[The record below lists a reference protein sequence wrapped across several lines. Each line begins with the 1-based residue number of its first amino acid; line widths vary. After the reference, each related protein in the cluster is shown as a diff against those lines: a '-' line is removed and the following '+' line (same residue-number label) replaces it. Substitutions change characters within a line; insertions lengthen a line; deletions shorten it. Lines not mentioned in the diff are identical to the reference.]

1 MEAQFQ
7 SILARSTESIRDYN
21 EHQEHVGEASW
32 TPSNIKLKCKITNA
46 AKYCKYF
53 RVLETLQSITNTRK
67 YCKYW
72 KVLQIL
78 QSLAILQSI
87 TNTGKYC
94 KYCKVLKTLQS
105 IADYNEHQ
113 EQVQEAG
120 WVPWQLFVGQPGC
133 EGRGE
138 FPDLIK
144 RFNKMGRPCF
154 WWRGLYN
161 FRSIWY
167 FK

>member
-1 MEAQFQ
+1 MNIRSMWGKRVGRPVISSYSARLQMLQ
-7 SILARSTESIRDYN
+7 SIANTSEYQKHCKVSQILESIANTGKYY
-21 EHQEHVGEASW
+21 
-32 TPSNIKLKCKITNA
+32 
-46 AKYCKYF
+46 KYCK
-53 RVLETLQSITNTRK
+53 L
-67 YCKYW
+67 
-72 KVLQIL
+72 LQIL

-94 KYCKVLKTLQS
+94 KHCKVLKTLQS

-167 FK
+167 F